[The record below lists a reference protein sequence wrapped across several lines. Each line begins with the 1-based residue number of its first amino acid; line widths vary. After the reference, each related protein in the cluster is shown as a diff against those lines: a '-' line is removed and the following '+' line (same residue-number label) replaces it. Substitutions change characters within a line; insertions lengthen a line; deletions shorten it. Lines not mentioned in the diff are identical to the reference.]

1 MRTAERISGIS
12 VALGS
17 TLVAFHVGREV
28 GGYDAPREVP
38 YALYAALVVGV
49 LSYARSLPRGDPRD
63 WTSNGVQ
70 WTVLVGG
77 TAAALDVF
85 ETFAIAVT
93 VLPLLL
99 LFIHTARARGVV
111 KYDSETP
118 RFVVSRSA
126 AYGLV
131 RCTGALLVRHTAL
144 PAKVALLL
152 PLAVSLAETGAM
164 VVCRSRA
171 YAFAV
176 DSVDFAVYA
185 VLKSA
190 LFLALP
196 LLEEALLHR

>member
-1 MRTAERISGIS
+1 MQVGPTVGA
-12 VALGS
+12 ALGS

-28 GGYDAPREVP
+28 GAYDAPREVP
-38 YALYAALVVGV
+38 YALFAALVVGV
-49 LSYARSLPRGDPRD
+49 LTYARSLPRGEWRD

-77 TAAALDVF
+77 VAVAVDVF

-99 LFIHTARARGVV
+99 LFIHTAKARGVV
-111 KYDSETP
+111 TYDSETP

-131 RCTGALLVRHTAL
+131 RCTGTLLVRYTAM
-144 PAKVALLL
+144 PEKIALLL
-152 PLAVSLAETGAM
+152 PLAVSLVETGAM
-164 VVCRSRA
+164 IATRSRA
-171 YAFAV
+171 YVFAV
-176 DSVDFAVYA
+176 DSVEFVVYA

-190 LFLALP
+190 LFVALP
-196 LLEEALLHR
+196 LLEEALRST